1 MTIEVKCPN
10 RSCDQQLA
18 LGPEMAGKKGKCPKC
33 GKTFQIPQ
41 SLGAGRTTATQ
52 PTAETRPARQ
62 QPENSRPSRQPV
74 DDEAADLSAYI
85 VDEQED
91 LFAEEVEPA
100 PRRRRRSASQDVVED
115 YETVPVS
122 AEEDFEEPRPR
133 RSRRRR
139 RRDDYEEDDG
149 YADAGYADDDDDIP
163 RYSKGKSGL
172 SITRRWTLGSI
183 GFLILAIASCVL
195 AASHGFLILSEAFF
209 QLAGAAGSAKLF
221 KATTAF
227 LKISQIVWLLAVIG
241 MTTGYVFCLFIPNKR
256 ASLGLTIA
264 ALSFSVLNLILGII
278 FRFVPGVKSNWLM
291 AILSGDFTSSR
302 ATHAGWWGGVM
313 DAGDE
318 VLSMFLEFGIVAELM
333 LLSLLMAAIA
343 RVQKDLYHKNDCMRV
358 VWFLTGLAG
367 TIFVMYFFM
376 FFIDG
381 GSDKWMGYI
390 VRIINW
396 VCNGLLAVSFMFLI
410 MNLFHTRKAPSR

>member
-52 PTAETRPARQ
+52 PTAETRPARK
-62 QPENSRPSRQPV
+62 QPATPRPSPKPAE
-74 DDEAADLSAYI
+74 DEAADLSAYI

-100 PRRRRRSASQDVVED
+100 PRRRRSASPDVVED
-115 YETVPVS
+115 YETEPVP
-122 AEEDFEEPRPR
+122 AEEDDEEPRPVR
-133 RSRRRR
+133 QRRRR

-172 SITRRWTLGSI
+172 SKTRRWTLGSI
-183 GFLILAIASCVL
+183 GFLILAIATCVL
-195 AASHGFLILSEAFF
+195 AASHGFLIFSEAFF

-278 FRFVPGVKSNWLM
+278 FRFIPAM
-291 AILSGDFTSSR
+291 RRLSGHIPSSR
-302 ATHAGWWGGVM
+302 AIHAGWGRGM
-313 DAGDE
+313 TDAGDE

-396 VCNGLLAVSFMFLI
+396 ACNGLLAVSFMFLI
-410 MNLFHTRKAPSR
+410 MNLFHTRKATSR